1 MTPQMLGLLAGAALA
16 LIKFGIVRQVA
27 ARRESGMP
35 PPEQRRSAGMRRVVG
50 YADLIVFPLLGY
62 YVVPM
67 VMK

>member
-1 MTPQMLGLLAGAALA
+1 MTPQMIGLLAGAALA
-16 LIKFGIVRQVA
+16 LINFGILRQVA
-27 ARRESGMP
+27 ARMESGMP
-35 PPEQRRSAGMRRVVG
+35 TPEQRRSAGMLRVVG